1 MFGNYINGEWI
12 TNGATFEDRN
22 PANTGEIVGT
32 FVKGSAADIDAAAA
46 AASAAFPGWSNT
58 SGPARGNILYKAAD
72 ILDKNFESI
81 AAEMT
86 REEGKTLP
94 EAKGEVRRAINI
106 FRYFAGEG
114 SRLPGMLVPSERDRV
129 HMFALRKPI
138 GVVGLVTPWNFPS
151 AIPAWKLAP
160 ALICGNTVVLK
171 PASAAPLSAWRIVE
185 ALHQAGIPKGVVN
198 FVAGSGGE
206 LGGALVDAAGLKAIS
221 FTGSCEIGD
230 WLHAAASKRRLR
242 IQLEMGGK
250 NPTIVLADADFN
262 AAVENVVNAA
272 FFSTGQKCTA
282 TSRAIVEDGIYDKF
296 VAAVVERTR
305 RLKVGD
311 GMQPGIEIGP
321 CVDQAQMETDLRYIE
336 IGRKECG
343 EPACGGRRLTEGA
356 LANGYFVEPT
366 VFAGVTEAH
375 TIAREEIF
383 GPVLAIMRAAD
394 FEDAM
399 RIANAIP
406 FGLSSSIQTTNLSR
420 AFEYIYRSEA
430 GLLTVNLPS
439 AGVEYQLPFG
449 GTKGSS
455 FGPKEQGPAALE
467 FYSDYKTVYLKYD
480 MKLGQTRLNGAVTA
494 AIYEDGGCRI
504 IAGHTALDVI
514 LDPALTHLASK
525 NLVEAEPIL
534 PFIRPKFGA
543 VAALMRRAPPSAM
556 PSMAHGKH
564 VRARLS

>member
-1 MFGNYINGEWI
+1 MFANYINGEWI
-12 TNGATFEDRN
+12 AAGATFENRN
-22 PANTGEIVGT
+22 PANTDEV
-32 FVKGSAADIDAAAA
+32 VAVMAKGSAADIAAAA
-46 AASAAFPGWSNT
+46 DAAGAAFPAWSAM

-72 ILDKNFESI
+72 ILDKTFDSV
-81 AAEMT
+81 AADMT

-106 FRYFAGEG
+106 LRYFAGEG

-129 HMFALRKPI
+129 HMFALRKPV
-138 GVVGLVTPWNFPS
+138 GVVGLITPWNFPS

-160 ALICGNTVVLK
+160 ALICGNTVVIK

-198 FVAGSGGE
+198 FIAGSGGE
-206 LGGALVDAAGLKAIS
+206 LGQALVNAAPLKAVS

-230 WLHAAASKRRLR
+230 WLHAEASKRRLR

-250 NPTIVLADADFN
+250 NPTIVLADADFGS
-262 AAVENVVNAA
+262 AVENVVNAA

-282 TSRAIVEDGIYDKF
+282 TSRAIVEDAIYDKF
-296 VAAVVERTR
+296 VAAVVARTR
-305 RLKVGD
+305 KLKVGD
-311 GMQPGIEIGP
+311 GMQPGIDIGP
-321 CVDQAQMETDLRYIE
+321 CVDQSQMETVLRYIE

-343 EPACGGRRLTEGA
+343 EPACGGKRLTEGA
-356 LANGYFVEPT
+356 LAKGYFVEPT
-366 VFAGVTEAH
+366 VFAGVTPDQ

-383 GPVLAIMRAAD
+383 GPVLAIMRARD

-399 RIANAIP
+399 SIANSIP

-420 AFEYIYRSEA
+420 AFEYIYRAEA

-449 GTKGSS
+449 GTKDSS

-467 FYSDYKTVYLKYD
+467 FYSDYKTVYLKY
-480 MKLGQTRLNGAVTA
+480 
-494 AIYEDGGCRI
+494 
-504 IAGHTALDVI
+504 
-514 LDPALTHLASK
+514 
-525 NLVEAEPIL
+525 
-534 PFIRPKFGA
+534 
-543 VAALMRRAPPSAM
+543 
-556 PSMAHGKH
+556 
-564 VRARLS
+564 

>member
-1 MFGNYINGEWI
+1 MIYGNYIDGEWR
-12 TNGATFEDRN
+12 TAGATFENRN
-22 PANTGEIVGT
+22 PANTAEVVGN
-32 FVKGSAADIDAAAA
+32 FVRGAAGDVDEAAHAAAA
-46 AASAAFPGWSNT
+46 ALPAWSGM

-72 ILDKNFESI
+72 VLDRNFEQV
-81 AAEMT
+81 AADMT

-94 EAKGEVRRAINI
+94 EAKGEVRRSINI

-114 SRLPGMLVPSERDRV
+114 ARMPGMLVPSERDRV

-138 GVVGLVTPWNFPS
+138 GVVGLITPWNFPS

-160 ALICGNTVVLK
+160 ALICGNAVVLK

-185 ALHQAGIPKGVVN
+185 ALHQAGAPKGVVN

-206 LGGALVDAAGLKAIS
+206 LGKALVEAAPLKAVS
-221 FTGSCEIGD
+221 FTGSCEIGN
-230 WLHAAASKRRLR
+230 WLHAEASRRHLR

-262 AAVENVVNAA
+262 SAVENVVNAA

-282 TSRAIVEDGIYDKF
+282 TSRAIVEDAIYDRF
-296 VAAVVERTR
+296 VDAVAARTS

-311 GMQPGIEIGP
+311 GMQPGVEIGP
-321 CVDQAQMETDLRYIE
+321 CVDQGQLDTVLRYIE
-336 IGRKECG
+336 IGRKESG
-343 EPACGGRRLTEGA
+343 EPRCGGRRLTEGA

-366 VFAGVTEAH
+366 VFADVTPDH

-383 GPVLAIMRAAD
+383 GPVLAIMRARD

-399 RIANAIP
+399 SIANSIP
-406 FGLSSSIQTTNLSR
+406 FGLSSSIQTTSLSR
-420 AFEYIYRSEA
+420 TFEYIYRAEA

-449 GTKGSS
+449 GTKDSS

-467 FYSDYKTVYLKYD
+467 FYSDYKTVYLKY
-480 MKLGQTRLNGAVTA
+480 
-494 AIYEDGGCRI
+494 
-504 IAGHTALDVI
+504 
-514 LDPALTHLASK
+514 
-525 NLVEAEPIL
+525 
-534 PFIRPKFGA
+534 
-543 VAALMRRAPPSAM
+543 
-556 PSMAHGKH
+556 
-564 VRARLS
+564 